1 LRATARPATLAA
13 MGAGR
18 VFSEEAGSES
28 AVPSPPAARLQSPG
42 VARVLALQRSIGN
55 RATTR
60 QLQRYKILGPWNTGQ
75 AVHETLTVLAV
86 GEAIHELEAAGIDPG
101 ELMAGF
107 DVDKLPDLGKKAS
120 FDPVDAP
127 ASFQQFIRGVVWAD
141 DPKGLLFDKDEDA
154 TDYSSGYMW
163 YSEFGEGEKGKFAA
177 DKSDL
182 ISRSHFGDLQFF
194 HGMASVD
201 KEAATTTKQHMLDW
215 ARFLIDVATA
225 RTAADAKVKDVAA
238 IKDIFPAN
246 ADWTIKQLFGWAK
259 ASDVQTR
266 QRAVGILF
274 HLIQDSHAA
283 GHVERD
289 DKGDIVE
296 FHAYGGQDEHEH
308 GKYDYFAKAATLR
321 ESIAQTK
328 GAASA
333 RQRCTEVL
341 KLIARKQST
350 DEIVK
355 FLDETVFKLA
365 ASTRGAGA
373 GTGLGKKPK
382 VTVPPVKMDPGKI

>member
-1 LRATARPATLAA
+1 
-13 MGAGR
+13 MVSGR
-18 VFSEEAGSES
+18 VSTEES
-28 AVPSPPAARLQSPG
+28 APRAAPVARLEGPQPPAAR
-42 VARVLALQRSIGN
+42 VLAMQRSIGN
-55 RATTR
+55 RATAR
-60 QLQRYKILGPWNTGQ
+60 QLQRYKILGPWNTGE

-86 GEAIHELEAAGIDPG
+86 GDAIGQLEAEGIDPG

-107 DVDKLPDLGKKAS
+107 DVDKLPDEGKKAS
-120 FDPVDAP
+120 FDPAYAS

-141 DPKGLLFDKDEDA
+141 DPKGLLFKQDEDA
-154 TDYSSGYMW
+154 TKYSTGAMW
-163 YSEFGEGEKGKFAA
+163 YSEFGDGETGKFAA

-201 KEAATTTKQHMLDW
+201 KEAALTTKQHMLDW
-215 ARFLIDVATA
+215 GRFLIDVATA
-225 RTAADAKVKDVAA
+225 RTAADALVKDVAA
-238 IKDIFPAN
+238 IKDLFPAN
-246 ADWTIKQLFGWAK
+246 ADWTIKRLFGWGK

-289 DKGDIVE
+289 DAGDIVE

-308 GKYDYFAKAATLR
+308 GKYDFFAKAATLR

-333 RQRCTEVL
+333 RRRCTEVL
-341 KLIARKQST
+341 KMIAQKRST
-350 DEIVK
+350 DDIVK
-355 FLDETVFKLA
+355 FLDETVFRLA
-365 ASTRGAGA
+365 GATREAGA
-373 GTGLGKKPK
+373 GTGLGKKAPVK
-382 VTVPPVKMDPGKI
+382 APPMKMDPGKI

>member
-1 LRATARPATLAA
+1 
-13 MGAGR
+13 MVGGR
-18 VFSEEAGSES
+18 VSTEESTPHA
-28 AVPSPPAARLQSPG
+28 APSPPVTRLQAPAVS
-42 VARVLALQRSIGN
+42 RVLQLQHSIGN

-86 GEAIHELEAAGIDPG
+86 GDAIGELEAAGIDPG

-107 DVDKLPDLGKKAS
+107 DVDKLPDEGKKAS
-120 FDPVDAP
+120 FDPEDAP

-141 DPKGLLFDKDEDA
+141 DPKGLLFGREEDA
-154 TDYSSGYMW
+154 TNYSTGAMW

-201 KEAATTTKQHMLDW
+201 KEAALTTKQHMLDW
-215 ARFLIDVATA
+215 ARFLIDVATG
-225 RTAADAKVKDVAA
+225 RTPAGSQVKDVAA
-238 IKDIFPAN
+238 IKDLFPAN
-246 ADWTIKQLFGWAK
+246 ADWTVKRLFGWAK
-259 ASDVQTR
+259 ASDVQAR

-296 FHAYGGQDEHEH
+296 FHAYGGQDEAEH

-333 RQRCTEVL
+333 RRRCTEVL
-341 KLIARKQST
+341 KMIARQQST
-350 DEIVK
+350 DDIVK
-355 FLDETVFKLA
+355 FLDETVFRLA
-365 ASTRGAGA
+365 ASTREAGA

-382 VTVPPVKMDPGKI
+382 VTVPPVKLDPGKI

>member
-1 LRATARPATLAA
+1 LRVRAWQETLAT
-13 MGAGR
+13 MVGGR
-18 VFSEEAGSES
+18 VSTEES
-28 AVPSPPAARLQSPG
+28 APRAAPSRGVEPLQAPALS
-42 VARVLALQRSIGN
+42 RVLQLQRSIGN
-55 RATTR
+55 RATAR
-60 QLQRYKILGPWNTGQ
+60 QLQRYKILGPWNMGE

-86 GEAIHELEAAGIDPG
+86 GDAIGQLEAEGTDPG

-107 DVDKLPDLGKKAS
+107 DVDKLPDESRKAS
-120 FDPVDAP
+120 FDPAYAP

-141 DPKGLLFDKDEDA
+141 DPKGLLFNLENDA
-154 TDYSSGYMW
+154 TKYSTGYAW
-163 YSEFGEGEKGKFAA
+163 WSEFGEGEKGKFAA

-182 ISRSHFGDLQFF
+182 IARSHFGDLQFF

-201 KEAATTTKQHMLDW
+201 KEAAITTKQHMLDW

-225 RTAADAKVKDVAA
+225 RTAADAQVKDVAA
-238 IKDIFPAN
+238 IKDLFPAN
-246 ADWTIKQLFGWAK
+246 ADWTIKRLFGWAK
-259 ASDVQTR
+259 ASDIQTR

-289 DKGDIVE
+289 DTGDIVE
-296 FHAYGGQDEHEH
+296 FHAYGGQDEKEH
-308 GKYDYFAKAATLR
+308 GKYDFFAKAATLR

-333 RQRCTEVL
+333 RQRCTQVL
-341 KLIARKQST
+341 KLIARQQST
-350 DEIVK
+350 DDIVK

-365 ASTRGAGA
+365 GSPREAGA
-373 GTGLGKKPK
+373 GTGLGKKP
-382 VTVPPVKMDPGKI
+382 

>member
-1 LRATARPATLAA
+1 
-13 MGAGR
+13 MDAGR
-18 VFSEEAGSES
+18 VRSEEARSEP
-28 AVPSPPAARLQSPG
+28 AVPVPPVLRLQAPG
-42 VARVLALQRSIGN
+42 VARMLQLQRSIGN

-101 ELMAGF
+101 ELMAGY

-154 TDYSSGYMW
+154 TDYSSGAMW
-163 YSEFGEGEKGKFAA
+163 YSEFGEGEKGNFAA

-225 RTAADAKVKDVAA
+225 RTAADSQVKDVAA
-238 IKDIFPAN
+238 IKDVFPAN
-246 ADWTIKQLFGWAK
+246 ADWTIKRLFGWAK
-259 ASDVQTR
+259 ASDIQTR

-283 GHVERD
+283 GHVERND
-289 DKGDIVE
+289 AGDIVE

-308 GKYDYFAKAATLR
+308 GKYDFFAKAATLR

-333 RQRCTEVL
+333 RRRCTEVL
-341 KLIARKQST
+341 KMIAQKQST
-350 DEIVK
+350 EEIVK

-365 ASTRGAGA
+365 GATREAGA
-373 GTGLGKKPK
+373 GTGLGKKPPVK
-382 VTVPPVKMDPGKI
+382 VPPVKMDPGKI